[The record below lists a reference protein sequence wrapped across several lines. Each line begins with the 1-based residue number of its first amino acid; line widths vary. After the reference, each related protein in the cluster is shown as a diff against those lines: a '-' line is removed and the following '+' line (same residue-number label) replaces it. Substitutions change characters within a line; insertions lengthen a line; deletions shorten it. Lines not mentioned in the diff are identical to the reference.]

1 MKYQIREVKTK
12 RDIRRFINFPL
23 ELYKDCPL
31 YVPMLKMDERK
42 IFKKNYVYN
51 NTCKTVFYLAFDEN
65 NKVVGRIEGII
76 QIAAN
81 EKWKQ
86 QRVRFTRID
95 FINDQEVANL
105 LLDAVAAWGKSFGMT
120 EMVGPLGYSDL
131 EREGLLIEGFDK
143 IQTYEEQYNF
153 EYYQH
158 LLDNYGL
165 KKEVDWVEFKIYP
178 PKEVDQRL
186 LKISKLTQKNHGISL
201 YTADKV
207 STFVKEYKEQFFE
220 IIDTTYNKIY
230 GTVPFTKEMMDASLS
245 NFKLL
250 LRPEDLTVVLDKN
263 KKVIAFGLMFPSISK
278 IVTKYKGRVG
288 LRFLID
294 FFKNKKNPEIIDLGL
309 IGVLEEYR
317 ASGVAAVLMEA
328 LFTYMTSQK
337 QVTHLETNLMLETNE
352 NILGLTSSFNREYTK
367 RRRCYVKDI

>member
-1 MKYQIREVKTK
+1 MHYQIKEVKSRK
-12 RDIRRFINFPL
+12 DIKQFINFPL

-31 YVPMLKMDERK
+31 YVPMLLMDERK

-51 NTCKTVFYLAFDEN
+51 NTCKTVFYLAINEN

-120 EMVGPLGYSDL
+120 ELVGPLGYSDL
-131 EREGLLIEGFDK
+131 EREGLLVEGFDK

-153 EYYQH
+153 EYYQDR
-158 LLDNYGL
+158 LENYGL
-165 KKEVDWVEFKIYP
+165 KKEVDWL
-178 PKEVDQRL
+178 EVDQRL

-201 YTADKV
+201 YNADKV
-207 STFVKEYKEQFFE
+207 STFIKKYKKEFFE

-230 GTVPFTKEMMDASLS
+230 GTVPFTKEMMDASIS
-245 NFKLL
+245 NFKLI
-250 LRPEDLTVVLDKN
+250 LRPQDLTVVLDKD
-263 KKVIAFGLMFPSISK
+263 KKVIGFGLMFPSISK
-278 IVTKYKGRVG
+278 IVAKYKGKIG

-328 LFTYMTSQK
+328 LFTYMTSQAQIK
-337 QVTHLETNLMLETNE
+337 HLETNLMLETNE
-352 NILGLTSSFNREYTK
+352 NILGLTSAFEREFTK

>member
-23 ELYKDCPL
+23 ELYKDCPF
-31 YVPMLKMDERK
+31 YVPMLTMDERK

-95 FINDQEVANL
+95 FINDQDVANL

-131 EREGLLIEGFDK
+131 EREGLLIDGFDK

-263 KKVIAFGLMFPSISK
+263 KKVIGFGLMFPSISK

-328 LFTYMTSQK
+328 LFTYMASQK

-367 RRRCYVKDI
+367 RRRCYVKEI